1 MSEEPYIEIVDMKDL
16 EDGGAWVT
24 FEMDHETT
32 ILFAKI
38 GLLKVLTDEAKRVI
52 KEDESKQVLEEN
64 ES

>member
-16 EDGGAWVT
+16 EDGGALVT
-24 FEMDHETT
+24 FEMDHEST

-38 GLLKVLTDEAKRVI
+38 GLLKVLTDAANKVI
-52 KEDESKQVLEEN
+52 EN